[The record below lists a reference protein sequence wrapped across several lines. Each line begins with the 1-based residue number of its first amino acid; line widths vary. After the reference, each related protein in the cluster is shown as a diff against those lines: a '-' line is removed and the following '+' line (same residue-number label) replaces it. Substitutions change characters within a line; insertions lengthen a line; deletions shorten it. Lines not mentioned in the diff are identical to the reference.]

1 MTAGAINLLYFFTP
15 FIFLV
20 FIFGFS
26 LGELYTRNKIKEN
39 LKLGWLSVDDNLY
52 YVDEQY
58 VANNKLRNKG
68 EKNVSS

>member
-1 MTAGAINLLYFFTP
+1 MTLGAINLLYFFTP

-26 LGELYTRNKIKEN
+26 VGELYTKNKIKEK

-52 YVDEQY
+52 YVNEQY

-68 EKNVSS
+68 EKNVPA

>member
-1 MTAGAINLLYFFTP
+1 MTLGAINLLYFFTP

-26 LGELYTRNKIKEN
+26 VGELYTKNKIKEK

-52 YVDEQY
+52 YVNEQF
-58 VANNKLRNKG
+58 VVNDKLKT
-68 EKNVSS
+68 K